1 MRADTQ
7 NKNAPRKFLIVSD
20 MDAVL
25 NATEAGYGT
34 AITCASCKAS
44 CCRLEVMILG
54 DDDVP
59 PDLTEVD
66 RWGGLIMARSDD
78 GWCAAL
84 DRSTMLC
91 GIYERRPTVC
101 RDYQVG
107 GSDCIAER
115 SSTSR
120 S

>member
-1 MRADTQ
+1 
-7 NKNAPRKFLIVSD
+7 